1 MWTAPTSRR
10 IFALSVARVNMKY
23 FLLKDSRVARVN
35 KTSIEWRLFGMS
47 RTTTYHHENL
57 RETLLSAAI
66 SLIGEV
72 GPAAFTLREVA
83 RRAGVSHNAPYRHF
97 RNRDDLVAAVASEG
111 FRELARAMHAATE
124 KQNNALA
131 RLKHAGLA
139 YVGFALRK
147 PEHFTVM
154 FDVPRSEDL
163 SSEAAIAAKEAFSEL
178 SLLVR
183 AVQADGHFAR
193 IDAQQQTLYAWSTV
207 HGIAKLAT
215 AGRLPYR
222 TKSGIMNFAAF
233 VIDQSLAGG

>member
-1 MWTAPTSRR
+1 
-10 IFALSVARVNMKY
+10 MK
-23 FLLKDSRVARVN
+23 KS
-35 KTSIEWRLFGMS
+35 
-47 RTTTYHHENL
+47 TTYHHENL

-97 RNRDDLVAAVASEG
+97 RNREDLIAAVASEG
-111 FRELARAMHAATE
+111 FRELAKAMHAAAE
-124 KQNNALA
+124 KQNNAFD

-163 SSEAAIAAKEAFSEL
+163 SPEAATAAKEAFAEL
-178 SLLVR
+178 SLLVQ
-183 AVQADGHFAR
+183 AIQADGRFAR
-193 IDAQQQTLYAWSTV
+193 IDPQQQALYAWSTV

-215 AGRLPYR
+215 AGRLPYH
-222 TKSGIMNFAAF
+222 TKSGIMHFAAF
-233 VIDQSLAGG
+233 VIDQSLANG

>member
-1 MWTAPTSRR
+1 
-10 IFALSVARVNMKY
+10 MK
-23 FLLKDSRVARVN
+23 KS
-35 KTSIEWRLFGMS
+35 
-47 RTTTYHHENL
+47 TTYHHENL

-97 RNRDDLVAAVASEG
+97 RNREDLIAAVASEG
-111 FRELARAMHAATE
+111 FRELAKAMHAAAE
-124 KQNNALA
+124 KQNNAFD

-163 SSEAAIAAKEAFSEL
+163 SPEAATAAKEAFAEL
-178 SLLVR
+178 SLLVQ
-183 AVQADGHFAR
+183 AIQADGRFAR
-193 IDAQQQTLYAWSTV
+193 IDPQQQALYAWSTV
-207 HGIAKLAT
+207 HGIAKLAI
-215 AGRLPYR
+215 AGRLPYH
-222 TKSGIMNFAAF
+222 TKSGIMHFAAF
-233 VIDQSLAGG
+233 VIDQSLANG

>member
-1 MWTAPTSRR
+1 MNRS
-10 IFALSVARVNMKY
+10 
-23 FLLKDSRVARVN
+23 
-35 KTSIEWRLFGMS
+35 
-47 RTTTYHHENL
+47 TTYHHENL

-66 SLIGEV
+66 FLIGEV

-97 RNRDDLVAAVASEG
+97 RNREDLIAAVASEG
-111 FRELARAMHAATE
+111 FRELARAMHAAAE
-124 KQNNALA
+124 KQNNALD

-163 SSEAAIAAKEAFSEL
+163 SLEAATAAKEAFSEL

-183 AVQADGHFAR
+183 AVQADGRFAG
-193 IDAQQQTLYAWSTV
+193 IDSQQQALYAWSTV

-222 TKSGIMNFAAF
+222 TKSGIMHFAAF
-233 VIDQSLAGG
+233 VIDQSLAAG